1 MTRRHPI
8 GFVVCA
14 VAFLLSTSTLAAK
27 AITLKHIHGL
37 SYSADG
43 TQLFIPS
50 HDGLAI
56 YTKGGWSVAP
66 GPRHDYMGFAV
77 TREFF
82 YSSGHPAR
90 GSALQNPFGLIKS
103 ADSGQTWHSLSLAG
117 ESDFHLLATS
127 YQTNAVYVYNAA
139 ANSRMPQPGLY
150 VTTDDGKGWHQAKQ
164 AGLSAGRLN
173 SLAVHPTQAKLVAA
187 GSNDGLYLSH
197 DAGENFQR
205 LVEGR
210 RVLAI
215 FFAFDGEHL
224 WFSSFA
230 DRPALTRLQWQ
241 SGASVALP
249 LPPLQRDAVSYIT
262 QNPVNRQE
270 WAIAT
275 FKRDVYLSADH
286 GQTWRQIAKQGI
298 TG

>member
-1 MTRRHPI
+1 MTRRHSTP
-8 GFVVCA
+8 FVACA
-14 VAFLLSTSTLAAK
+14 AAFLLSAATLIAGS
-27 AITLKHIHGL
+27 ITLKHIHGL

-43 TQLFIPS
+43 TQLFIPK

-56 YTKGGWSVAP
+56 YTKDGWSVAP
-66 GPRHDYMGFAV
+66 GAQHDYMGFAV

-82 YSSGHPAR
+82 YSSGHPAS
-90 GSALQNPFGLIKS
+90 GSSLQNPFGLIKS
-103 ADSGQTWHSLSLAG
+103 SDGGQTWNSLSLAG

-127 YQTNAVYVYNAA
+127 YQTNAVYVVNAR

-150 VTTDDGKGWHQAKQ
+150 VTTDDGNRWQQAKQ
-164 AGLSAGRLN
+164 AGLSADRLR
-173 SLAVHPTQAKLVAA
+173 SLAVHPTQGKLVAV
-187 GSNDGLYLSH
+187 GTTDGLYLSH

-205 LVEGR
+205 LARGE

-230 DRPALTRLQWQ
+230 SQPALTRLHWQ
-241 SGASVALP
+241 TGQTATIP
-249 LPPLQRDAVSYIT
+249 LPSLQRDAVSYIA
-262 QNPVNRQE
+262 QNPVNHQE

-275 FKRDVYLSADH
+275 FKRDVYLSPDN
-286 GQTWRQIAKQGI
+286 GKTWRQIAKQG
-298 TG
+298 TAR